1 MTKPDNKNAHRRLLT
16 CVATV
21 LLLAHTLSAWSA
33 STDKDRAPGDVRSHH
48 LREAEKYRLEFDND
62 AFVGSDNQFSS
73 GWSLQYHSAIA
84 ADWRSLDTPADW
96 LVRFGEHLPGLQGA
110 RLVKRFNMSVGQ
122 IIQTP
127 ANLSKREL
135 IANDVPY
142 AAVIATQATWL
153 AYSDEEFRGF
163 EISLGIVGPAALGEP
178 SQNLVHRLIGINE
191 ARGWDNQLN
200 SEPVFNVNYMRKK
213 KFYRYRGASG
223 FSADAALN
231 GHVALG
237 TLFTLAA
244 LRIETR
250 FGRNIPGG
258 FVYSP
263 DPIGHSMIYDAGLA
277 PASPSRPSLYGS
289 VSASAIAVAHDLL
302 LDGNVFQRSHSIE
315 KEPFIAMLT
324 LGIHYEKPDWG
335 AHMEWTFTTDTVETA
350 SLNAAEDADNT
361 FGTLM
366 FEWKL

>member
-1 MTKPDNKNAHRRLLT
+1 MTKPDNKDTSRRLIT
-16 CVATV
+16 CVAT
-21 LLLAHTLSAWSA
+21 LLLLGCTLPAWPA
-33 STDKDRAPGDVRSHH
+33 SSDEGRPSGGVRSHH
-48 LREAEKYRLEFDND
+48 LREAAKYRLEFDND

-73 GWSLQYHSAIA
+73 GWSIQYHSAIA
-84 ADWRSLDTPADW
+84 ANWRSLDTPADW
-96 LVRFGEHLPGLQGA
+96 LAGFGEHLPGLQWA

-127 ANLSKREL
+127 ANLSEREL

-142 AAVIATQATWL
+142 AAVIATQAAWL
-153 AYSDEEFRGF
+153 AYSDVEFRGF
-163 EISLGIVGPAALGEP
+163 EISVGIVGPAALGEP

-191 ARGWDNQLN
+191 ARGWDNQLK

-213 KFYRYRGASG
+213 KFYRYRGTSG
-223 FSADAALN
+223 FSGDAALD

-258 FVYSP
+258 FAYSP

-277 PASPSRPSLYGS
+277 PASPSRPSLYGAVS
-289 VSASAIAVAHDLL
+289 VSGLAVAHNLL
-302 LDGNVFQRSHSIE
+302 LDGNVFQRSHRIE
-315 KEPFIAMLT
+315 KEPFLAMLT
-324 LGIHYEKPDWG
+324 LGIHYETPDWG